1 MLANLD
7 RRLDMSLCFSTPLG
21 SSKLP
26 FLNENEPISLDM
38 HFHKD
43 STFLNFFVEKSAL
56 GDYEI
61 YNYYN
66 PVLFGNFVMI
76 AQKFDLRELRIIHEN
91 IASIPSMVMG
101 GLYTSKGNMMVDFRF
116 HNSDKQKVADVV
128 KLLVSINAGISVTEM
143 GRSDGI
149 RAKLDEIDPRA
160 PLTVVKFSYG
170 EEGNNDY
177 VWEWRGKVD
186 PLGAVSYGADASGD
200 IGRLDISN
208 TPIAPHLRS
217 IIKDQIPVPGYFENH
232 HSGRVQSLAIVPS
245 FLTEHFLIR
254 FFDKTEKI
262 SDIRLE
268 SIETYREAREN
279 L

>member
-26 FLNENEPISLDM
+26 FLNENEPIPLDM

-56 GDYEI
+56 GEYEI

-66 PVLFGNFVMI
+66 PVLFGNFMMI
-76 AQKFDLRELRIIHEN
+76 AQKFVLRELRIIHEK
-91 IASIPSMVMG
+91 IASIPSMVLG
-101 GLYTSKGNMMVDFRF
+101 GLYTIKGNMIVDFRF
-116 HNSDKQKVADVV
+116 HNSDTQKVADMV
-128 KLLVSINAGISVTEM
+128 KLLVSINAGISVTKM

-170 EEGNNDY
+170 EEGNHDY
-177 VWEWRGKVD
+177 VWEWKGIVD
-186 PLGAVSYGADASGD
+186 PLGAISYGADASGY

-208 TPIAPHLRS
+208 TPIAPLLRS
-217 IIKDQIPVPGYFENH
+217 IVRDQIPVPAYFENH
-232 HSGRVQSLAIVPS
+232 HSGRVQSLAIVPT
-245 FLTEHFLIR
+245 FLTVPFLIR
-254 FFDKTEKI
+254 FFDKTEKV

-268 SIETYREAREN
+268 SIETYGEARKD